1 MKFIIIPVE
10 TKEEHKSK
18 LTKFYGS
25 KHSVKEIEE
34 NFLKNSQWFDKY
46 VIDKYAKD

>member
-1 MKFIIIPVE
+1 MKLIIIPVE
-10 TKEEHKSK
+10 TKEERKAK
-18 LTKFYGS
+18 LIKFYGS

-34 NFLKNSQWFDKY
+34 NFLKNFQWFDKY

>member
-10 TKEEHKSK
+10 TKEERKAK

-34 NFLKNSQWFDKY
+34 NFLKNFQWFDKY
-46 VIDKYAKD
+46 VINKYAKD

>member
-10 TKEEHKSK
+10 TKEERKSK

-34 NFLKNSQWFDKY
+34 NFLKNSQWFDKH
-46 VIDKYAKD
+46 VIDTYAKD